1 MTKFIIELPDSI
13 FIRTHDGKALSVVPA
28 DITAVLGKVAEVG
41 MKTILT
47 NVWNGGGKTAT
58 DAERLAAFL
67 KKVDSWKRGEF
78 NVVER
83 GESQYSAFREVF
95 VADCIAAG
103 FTTRQAEDAIKV
115 KVAEKLGKDTKATF
129 ANFIEASAIEH
140 ADAGEM
146 TRDEAREA
154 LEAYYAAESDR
165 RAKERDKAGSKVKLP
180 VIDLSA
186 FKKAA
191 K

>member
-28 DITAVLGKVAEVG
+28 DIAAVLGKVAEVG